1 MSVKL
6 YSKGQHPK
14 PAEQGSDARG
24 KPAQRLRPKLELLWS
39 KKTLSCEKGS
49 LKALMVCQA
58 EALKNFGP
66 GSSTQSMVCYSAYR
80 GKFFNVLMTDSQISA
95 YTHFYH

>member
-1 MSVKL
+1 MSNMAHGL
-6 YSKGQHPK
+6 YCYTFSF
-14 PAEQGSDARG
+14 
-24 KPAQRLRPKLELLWS
+24 LE
-39 KKTLSCEKGS
+39 TLSCEKGS